1 MANEIRVFNNSGM
14 KFLPLKQVKEIV
26 NITLEHNKIKNASV
40 NVIYVGDRE
49 IWELNKSFL
58 KHNRPTD
65 VITFTLE
72 ESPIEGEIYLS
83 IDTAAKQASEYG
95 VTIKDE
101 ILRLACHGAL
111 HLAGFD
117 DSTDELRKE
126 MNDME
131 TKFITMNKS
140 K

>member
-1 MANEIRVFNNSGM
+1 MANEIRVFNNSDR
-14 KFLPLKQVKEIV
+14 KLLPLKQVKEIV
-26 NITLEHNKIKNASV
+26 NITLEKNKIRTASV
-40 NVIYVGDRE
+40 NVIYVGDSD

-72 ESPIEGEIYLS
+72 EKPIEGEIYIS
-83 IDTAAKQASEYG
+83 VDTAEKQAVEFG
-95 VTIKDE
+95 VSLRDE
-101 ILRLACHGAL
+101 LLRLACHGAL

-117 DSTDELRKE
+117 DANIDDRKK

-131 TKFITMNKS
+131 TNFITLIKS